1 MYGMQLGTVRISG
14 NSLRAL
20 TSYEIT
26 WAAAQSFSTSSPHR
40 ILILFFPL
48 ASTLFLQ
55 LYVSCWRRRHLSLI
69 TYSSHTKGRS
79 ETSHRLLIQI
89 YYILLSKNIQLYY
102 KHQRY
107 IIHVEES
114 LLHEVAPQDHRSR
127 DIYRF
132 GSS

>member
-1 MYGMQLGTVRISG
+1 MNLKKPKRPTFWNGK
-14 NSLRAL
+14 
-20 TSYEIT
+20 
-26 WAAAQSFSTSSPHR
+26 STSTLGLPLSHSRPLVSSPSH
-40 ILILFFPL
+40 IGFATCIDPVN
-48 ASTLFLQ
+48 LQ

-79 ETSHRLLIQI
+79 ETSHRLLIQL

>member
-1 MYGMQLGTVRISG
+1 MNLKKLKRPTFWNGK
-14 NSLRAL
+14 
-20 TSYEIT
+20 
-26 WAAAQSFSTSSPHR
+26 STSALGLPLSHSRPLVSSPSH
-40 ILILFFPL
+40 IGFATCIDPVN
-48 ASTLFLQ
+48 LQ
-55 LYVSCWRRRHLSLI
+55 
-69 TYSSHTKGRS
+69 
-79 ETSHRLLIQI
+79 LLIQI